1 MEGAHWLVC
10 CRFDSYNEWRM
21 RLGECKSLEKI
32 KSVMKEFFEVLKADE
47 RRYKDNPELFDFGK
61 LRYPYWICQPYVRP
75 E

>member
-1 MEGAHWLVC
+1 M
-10 CRFDSYNEWRM
+10 
-21 RLGECKSLEKI
+21 GECKSLEKI